1 MQSMKRAAESEA
13 LAVNVLTSMNGQQK
27 SLDNAVPAGVSVV
40 ASAED
45 KRAENILRIEQQV
58 RSLT

>member
-1 MQSMKRAAESEA
+1 MQSIKRTAESEA
-13 LAVNVLTSMNGQQK
+13 LAVNVLTSMNLRKRK
-27 SLDNAVPAGVSVV
+27 SLDNAAPVSVV

-45 KRAENILRIEQQV
+45 NRVENTLKIEQQV